1 LNVVLEH
8 KNPSNSRSRA
18 IKKLTGYTTNATRL
32 GQLIFVV
39 IPCMKHKLD
48 DFNKMLGAESADDTK
63 QGVWPD
69 RLYLLAPEFYI

>member
-1 LNVVLEH
+1 MLYWCT
-8 KNPSNSRSRA
+8 KSASNSRSRV
-18 IKKLTGYTTNATRL
+18 IKKLTGYTTSATRP

-39 IPCMKHKLD
+39 IPRMKPKLD

-69 RLYLLAPEFYI
+69 RFNLLAPEFYI

>member
-1 LNVVLEH
+1 MLYWCT
-8 KNPSNSRSRA
+8 KNPSNSRSRV
-18 IKKLTGYTTNATRL
+18 IKKPTGCTTSATRP
-32 GQLIFVV
+32 GQIIFVV
-39 IPCMKHKLD
+39 IPRIKPKLD